1 MSIPEEMIQ
10 GVMETASWG
19 HHGDF
24 MALLAKAWFA
34 ADSTNRRRIETTFE
48 REFLE
53 IFFQIKNGDVR
64 RHIQKELIRER
75 ANDCL

>member
-1 MSIPEEMIQ
+1 MNLPEEMKHA
-10 GVMETASWG
+10 VMETATWG

-34 ADSTNRRRIETTFE
+34 ADSKNRRRIETTFE
-48 REFLE
+48 REFWE
-53 IFFQIKNGDVR
+53 IFYTIKNGGLR

-75 ANDCL
+75 ANADQ